1 MADIRSTAD
10 DEPRAAA
17 ATARDKAVPAAVL
30 LMLAGAFQALQG
42 VAAIADDDVFSARP
56 GYAYDLDVTAWGWG
70 HLIIGAILVVA
81 GLFLFS
87 GSAIAGGVAMALA
100 GMSAIANFA
109 FLPNYP
115 FWTLLIIA
123 LDIVVIWFIA
133 SSGIL
138 ES

>member
-1 MADIRSTAD
+1 MADIRSDT
-10 DEPRAAA
+10 DEPRAVA
-17 ATARDKAVPAAVL
+17 ATARSKAAPAAIL
-30 LMLAGAFQALQG
+30 LMLVGALQTLQG
-42 VAAIADDDVFSARP
+42 LAAILDDDVFSARA
-56 GYAYDLDVTAWGWG
+56 GYTYDLDVTAWGWG
-70 HLIIGAILVVA
+70 HLILGAILVVS
-81 GLFLFS
+81 GLFLFT

-115 FWTLLIIA
+115 FWALLIIA
-123 LDIVVIWFIA
+123 LDIVVIWIIA